1 MISAAE
7 SGVISAAESGVISAA
22 ESFEESPKPAS
33 GDRDGAQ
40 HGAQH
45 GAQDGAGAD
54 TWAAFEASGDR
65 DGAQHGAQDGAGA
78 DTWAAFEA
86 DRPKP
91 LHEDARPATAATERC
106 SERATELPVYLL
118 FANHVGN
125 APSPAHLMA
134 SDDRTHCP

>member
-1 MISAAE
+1 M
-7 SGVISAAESGVISAA
+7 ISAAESGVISAA

-40 HGAQH
+40 HGAQD
-45 GAQDGAGAD
+45 GAQDGV
-54 TWAAFEASGDR
+54 
-65 DGAQHGAQDGAGA
+65 GA

-86 DRPKP
+86 D
-91 LHEDARPATAATERC
+91 EDDRALFRAAAAATERC
-106 SERATELPVYLL
+106 SERATERPVYLL
-118 FANHVGN
+118 FANHVGI

>member
-1 MISAAE
+1 MREGVSPSLVALPAGPWPTVLDFLSERLPNVSPQGWAE
-7 SGVISAAESGVISAA
+7 RIATGQV
-22 ESFEESPKPAS
+22 
-33 GDRDGAQ
+33 
-40 HGAQH
+40 
-45 GAQDGAGAD
+45 
-54 TWAAFEASGDR
+54 
-65 DGAQHGAQDGAGA
+65 
-78 DTWAAFEA
+78 
-86 DRPKP
+86 

>member
-1 MISAAE
+1 VISAAE

-22 ESFEESPKPAS
+22 ESFEERPKPAS
-33 GDRDGAQ
+33 GAREGAQ
-40 HGAQH
+40 H
-45 GAQDGAGAD
+45 
-54 TWAAFEASGDR
+54 
-65 DGAQHGAQDGAGA
+65 GAQHGAQDGAGA

-91 LHEDARPATAATERC
+91 LHVDARPAAAATERC